1 MRLNLIF
8 VLIDLLI
15 VLAYPFVFIAGK
27 LRQILKIK
35 R

>member
-27 LRQILKIK
+27 LRQIPKFK

>member
-8 VLIDLLI
+8 VLIDVLI
-15 VLAYPFVFIAGK
+15 VLAYPFVYIAGK
-27 LRQILKIK
+27 LRQLLKIK

>member
-8 VLIDLLI
+8 VLIDVLI
-15 VLAYPFVFIAGK
+15 VLAYPFVYISGK
-27 LRQILKIK
+27 LRQLLKIK

>member
-15 VLAYPFVFIAGK
+15 VLAYPFVFIVGK